1 MMNYASAWQAPINLS
16 FEPADL
22 IDHPSGFFALS
33 ARNQRFTVDG
43 IAGFIAY
50 RERGRHLIAFGGVHA
65 MPPAQGELLERFV
78 AHAQS
83 RHRRVIFVQVR
94 APQTAIFLERGFTV
108 NQFGTS
114 YSLDLRRFSL
124 RGTAKMQ
131 LRNKLSRAR
140 KAGVVV
146 AEVGV
151 DAPRDEATFSELRAV
166 SRQWLRGK
174 GKELDFMIGELGGPD
189 ETARR
194 IFIARDGGG
203 QIAGFITY
211 VPAWGQ
217 APGYLHDLTR
227 RLPTAPPGAM
237 ELCNA
242 CAIERMAA
250 QRVAF
255 LHFGFTPFITGGVEL
270 PGVSRIAAWAVRQLR
285 RHGTLLYPADS
296 QAQYK
301 LKWGPDIVE
310 PEYIAARPL
319 SVRGII
325 DLLLLTRSI

>member
-1 MMNYASAWQAPINLS
+1 MNYASAWQVPIDLS

-33 ARNQRFTVDG
+33 ARNQRFTVED

-50 RERGRHLIAFGGVHA
+50 RERGRHLIAFGGMHA
-65 MPPAQGELLERFV
+65 APSAQGELLERFV

-83 RHRRVIFVQVR
+83 RRRRVMFVQVR
-94 APQTAIFLERGFTV
+94 ASQTAIFLERGFTV

-114 YSLDLRRFSL
+114 YSLDLRRFNL

-151 DAPRDEATFSELRAV
+151 DAPRDEPTFNELRAV
-166 SRQWLRGK
+166 SCQWLRGK
-174 GKELDFMIGELGGPD
+174 SKELDFMIGELGGAD
-189 ETARR
+189 ETWRR

-217 APGYLHDLTR
+217 TPGYLHDLTR

-250 QRVAF
+250 QRVEF
-255 LHFGFTPFITGGVEL
+255 LHFGFTPFITHGVEL
-270 PGVSRIAAWAVRQLR
+270 PGASRIAAWAVRQLHK
-285 RHGTLLYPADS
+285 HGSLLYPADS

-319 SVRGII
+319 SVRGIV

>member
-1 MMNYASAWQAPINLS
+1 MNYASTLQGPIGLT

-33 ARNQRFTVDG
+33 ARNRRFTVDS

-65 MPPAQGELLERFV
+65 PPPAQGELLDRFL
-78 AHAQS
+78 AHGQS
-83 RHRRVIFVQVR
+83 RRRRVIFVQVR
-94 APQTAIFLERGFTV
+94 APQTAVFLKRGFTV

-146 AEVGV
+146 VEVGV
-151 DAPRDEATFSELRAV
+151 DAPRDEATFNELRAV
-166 SRQWLRGK
+166 SRQWLRAK

-189 ETARR
+189 ETWRR

-203 QIAGFITY
+203 QLAGFITY

-227 RLPTAPPGAM
+227 RLPTAPAGAM

-250 QRVAF
+250 QRVEF
-255 LHFGFTPFITGGVEL
+255 LHFGFTPFITGGDEL
-270 PGVSRIAAWAVRQLR
+270 PGASRIAAWAVRQLR
-285 RHGTLLYPADS
+285 KHGRLLYPADS

-319 SVRGII
+319 SVRGVI